1 MATDFTEADFPK
13 LLEMLKL
20 RPPPDIDGYRMY
32 IEGKNFCIEFTTN
45 VKTWKSNDDHIE
57 TMRNTTDKAALAK
70 KIDMLLDKP
79 HLVNRPDKGGDTP
92 LHAALLSGD
101 PKLLKTILENPNL
114 NPNLPNAK
122 GVTALMMAL
131 EKGVLDDE
139 GLKKLLLKGDLKSKD
154 AEGNNLLH
162 YACKF
167 SNLAAVETLLGRGI
181 GIEEQNNKKETAL
194 FNVFRNTNQANRT
207 GILKVMCDKG
217 ANVNHVSA
225 LNKSPLLTAMEV
237 PGTDAADCV
246 RVLLSKGVDVNRELN
261 NITPLQF
268 AASKGLSAVAN
279 VLDADLNKQD
289 KNGYSALMI
298 AAAYGNHEVAN
309 ILVDKGAKRDL
320 LSGLG
325 DNAFLLAIKG
335 GVKKETPLEAYKD
348 TVAALI
354 KKNALPSD
362 ETLEETGP
370 YDISSLMKLTDS
382 TDPNFLFIQ
391 YKLGR
396 SGFLYACQ
404 RGHLEIVKA
413 LYAKDNRV
421 ANDTAKT
428 NESYMNMEAL
438 FSKARDSIRN
448 LFKHQEAVFRGHK
461 PSLYRTY
468 LEANFEYNEAMV
480 KHHMDMTNMSGL
492 LIAAAYGKEKIIT
505 HLLETLPIRNL
516 LQKDSYSNSILHHIL
531 YSNKFD
537 PIIQRGLLQTIHA
550 RRDIDYKAIHQN
562 GMGYEPIHIGI
573 TMNNNNTAIYDDLAK
588 LGTLETPVQPT
599 KFLNP
604 LLLATMLLKAP
615 VIKALCKLKP
625 YTYPS
630 HYVIPILKRALQ
642 PGTLNSIKA
651 QTAKVLQI
659 PMREF
664 MAKFQ
669 PLLEQTSSALDGCE
683 RMEYNPEQSFPDFTL
698 EPETPEDNEDED
710 EEEDEAPPPDENK
723 AIEQGAKKA
732 YAEFIA
738 HVYEGVRLAVTES
751 TKNARSSG
759 LSDAALEAAVAM
771 LNKQGSE
778 ESDEEIRTVKNP
790 FANPFAKP
798 SAKPSAKQ
806 SPAKPSATLSPATP
820 SPAKLS
826 ATPSPAKPSPAKQ
839 SSPESKEL
847 ENAAIAAAVEELN
860 RRFPIRSGSTVSSSS
875 VPSIS
880 SSSVPTVSSSSA
892 TIAPSNPALA
902 STVPSSSATV
912 APPDPA
918 LTLASTVP
926 SSSATVASPSPAART
941 SLPSKSIRLP
951 PVPPPTVPS
960 PPEDDGLV
968 QAAIQAA
975 VQELNNPTRRGGKRK
990 KQRITRRKH

>member
-45 VKTWKSNDDHIE
+45 VKTWKSNDDRIE

-131 EKGVLDDE
+131 EKGVLDEE

-167 SNLAAVETLLGRGI
+167 SNPAAVTTLLGRGI
-181 GIEEQNNKKETAL
+181 GMEEQNNKKETAL

-207 GILKVMCDKG
+207 GILKAMCDKG

-237 PGTDAADCV
+237 PGTEAADCV
-246 RVLLSKGVDVNRELN
+246 GVLLAKGADVNRELN

-279 VLDADLNKQD
+279 VLNADLNKLD

-298 AAAYGNHEVAN
+298 AAAYGYHEVAN

-354 KKNALPSD
+354 KKKALPSD

-370 YDISSLMKLTDS
+370 YDIASLIKLTDS

-391 YKLGR
+391 NKLGR

-413 LYAKDNRV
+413 LYTKDNRV
-421 ANDTAKT
+421 ADDAAKT

-438 FSKARDSIRN
+438 FSKARNTIRKI
-448 LFKHQEAVFRGHK
+448 FKHQEAVFRGHK
-461 PSLYRTY
+461 PSLYRAF

-480 KHHMDMTNMSGL
+480 KHHMDIAKMNGL
-492 LIAAAYGKEKIIT
+492 LIAAAYGKEKVII
-505 HLLETLPIRNL
+505 HLLDTLPIPKLNDY
-516 LQKDSYSNSILHHIL
+516 DSYANNILHHIL

-537 PIIQRGLLQTIHA
+537 PVIQRGLLQTIHA
-550 RRDIDYKAIHQN
+550 RRDIDYKEN
-562 GMGYEPIHIGI
+562 GLGYRPIHVAI

-588 LGTLETPVQPT
+588 LGTLETPVEPT

-615 VIKALCKLKP
+615 VIKALCKLSP

-651 QTAKVLQI
+651 GTAKVLQI

-669 PLLEQTSSALDGCE
+669 PLLEQTSSALDGCT
-683 RMEYNPEQSFPDFTL
+683 RMAYDPNQSFPDFTL
-698 EPETPEDNEDED
+698 EPETPEDKEDDD
-710 EEEDEAPPPDENK
+710 EEEDEAPLDENK

-732 YAEFIA
+732 YGEFMA
-738 HVYEGVRLAVTES
+738 HVYEGVRLAVTGS
-751 TKNARSSG
+751 TTSG
-759 LSDAALEAAVAM
+759 LNDAALAAAVAM
-771 LNKQGSE
+771 LNKQGSSADE
-778 ESDEEIRTVKNP
+778 ESDEELPPTFTATNP
-790 FANPFAKP
+790 L
-798 SAKPSAKQ
+798 AKQ
-806 SPAKPSATLSPATP
+806 SRPVKANQPPPKSN
-820 SPAKLS
+820 
-826 ATPSPAKPSPAKQ
+826 
-839 SSPESKEL
+839 KEL

-860 RRFPIRSGSTVSSSS
+860 RRFPIRSGSTS
-875 VPSIS
+875 
-880 SSSVPTVSSSSA
+880 SSSSA
-892 TIAPSNPALA
+892 PAPFPSRSGTVASSNPAPAPFPSSSGTVPPSNPAPAPFSSRSGTVAPSNPAPA
-902 STVPSSSATV
+902 PFPSSSAP
-912 APPDPA
+912 APK
-918 LTLASTVP
+918 P
-926 SSSATVASPSPAART
+926 SS
-941 SLPSKSIRLP
+941 LPRASIRLP

-960 PPEDDGLV
+960 PSEDDGLV

-975 VQELNNPTRRGGKRK
+975 VEALNNPTRRGGKRK
-990 KQRITRRKH
+990 KRRITRRKR

>member
-45 VKTWKSNDDHIE
+45 VKTWASNDDRIE

-131 EKGVLDDE
+131 EKGILDDE
-139 GLKKLLLKGDLKSKD
+139 ALKKLLLKGDLKSKD
-154 AEGNNLLH
+154 TEGNNLLH

-167 SNLAAVETLLGRGI
+167 SNPAAVTTLLGRGI
-181 GIEEQNNKKETAL
+181 GMEEQNNKKETAL

-207 GILKVMCDKG
+207 GILKAMCDKG

-237 PGTDAADCV
+237 PGTEAADCV
-246 RVLLSKGVDVNRELN
+246 GVLLAKGADVNRELN

-279 VLDADLNKQD
+279 VLDADLNKLD

-354 KKNALPSD
+354 KKKALPSD

-370 YDISSLMKLTDS
+370 YDTASLMKLTDS

-391 YKLGR
+391 NKLGR

-413 LYAKDNRV
+413 LYTKDNRV
-421 ANDTAKT
+421 ADDATKT

-438 FSKARDSIRN
+438 FSKARNTIRK

-461 PSLYRTY
+461 PSLYRAF

-480 KHHMDMTNMSGL
+480 KHHMDIAKMNGL
-492 LIAAAYGKEKIIT
+492 LIAAAYGKEKVII
-505 HLLETLPIRNL
+505 HLLDILPIPKL
-516 LQKDSYSNSILHHIL
+516 KYYDSYANNILHHIL

-550 RRDIDYKAIHQN
+550 RRDIDYEEN
-562 GMGYEPIHIGI
+562 GLGYRPIHVAI
-573 TMNNNNTAIYDDLAK
+573 TMNNNNTLIYDDLAK
-588 LGTLETPVQPT
+588 LGTLETPVVPT

-615 VIKALCKLKP
+615 VIKALCKLSP

-630 HYVIPILKRALQ
+630 HYMIPILKRALQ
-642 PGTLNSIKA
+642 PGTFNSIKA

-698 EPETPEDNEDED
+698 EPETPEDKENDD
-710 EEEDEAPPPDENK
+710 EEEDETPLDENK

-732 YAEFIA
+732 YGEFMA
-738 HVYEGVRLAVTES
+738 HVYEGVRWAITKS
-751 TKNARSSG
+751 TTSGTDTKSG
-759 LSDAALEAAVAM
+759 LNDAALAAAVAM
-771 LNKQGSE
+771 LNKQGSLADE
-778 ESDEEIRTVKNP
+778 ESDEEPPPPFTAINP
-790 FANPFAKP
+790 LAT
-798 SAKPSAKQ
+798 Q
-806 SPAKPSATLSPATP
+806 SRPAKPNQPPPKSN
-820 SPAKLS
+820 
-826 ATPSPAKPSPAKQ
+826 
-839 SSPESKEL
+839 KEL

-860 RRFPIRSGSTVSSSS
+860 RRFPPRSGSTSSSS
-875 VPSIS
+875 SAPAPFPSRSGTVASSAPDPTISSSSPPASIS
-880 SSSVPTVSSSSA
+880 SSSSAPAPFPSRSGTVASSAPDPTISSSSPPAPISSSSSPVASSTVSSSSA
-892 TIAPSNPALA
+892 TRPPSA
-902 STVPSSSATV
+902 
-912 APPDPA
+912 
-918 LTLASTVP
+918 
-926 SSSATVASPSPAART
+926 
-941 SLPSKSIRLP
+941 SIRLP
-951 PVPPPTVPS
+951 PVPPPSVPPSSVPLSS
-960 PPEDDGLV
+960 PPTPEDDGLV

-975 VQELNNPTRRGGKRK
+975 VEALNNPTRRGGKRK
-990 KQRITRRKH
+990 KRRITRRKR